1 MTQEYYA
8 LLCLQIIDPVVLV
21 FSAVFEMIKTSYCA
35 FSAFYNQIHKP
46 GNLKN
51 LKNISKEINPL
62 VAES

>member
-35 FSAFYNQIHKP
+35 FPAFYYQFHKP

-51 LKNISKEINPL
+51 LKNS
-62 VAES
+62 